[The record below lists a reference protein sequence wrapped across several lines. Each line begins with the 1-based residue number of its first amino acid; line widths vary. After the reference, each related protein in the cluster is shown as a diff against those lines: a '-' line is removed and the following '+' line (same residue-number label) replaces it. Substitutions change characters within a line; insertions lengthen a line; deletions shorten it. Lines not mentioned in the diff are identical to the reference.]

1 VRANTSVDGEVL
13 ANARIAV
20 LPEVVRSREAN
31 AFAQLRAK
39 PAPRCDALMSE
50 AIASQLAE

>member
-1 VRANTSVDGEVL
+1 MRANTSVVCEVL

-50 AIASQLAE
+50 AIASQLLE